1 MDTKRLVIV
10 AVGGQGNLLASSVLG
25 EACLLAEVP
34 MRMSEIHGMAQR
46 GGVVESALIFGDA
59 QSPIISDGDADV
71 LMGFEPAETLRALG
85 KCNARSVVITNLA
98 PLMPFTV
105 NIGMGVYPD
114 LKKLQEL
121 IRAKTAR
128 LIAFN
133 AATLAREAG
142 NVLSVNMVLLGALT
156 QTGVLPLTAEH
167 VKSAMRRKTK
177 PAFLDGNLKAFEM
190 GVAAARNSWCRS
202 RLRTCLSK
210 TDIPCRPARHKRAN
224 RGEDEDHGDQS
235 TRRQKDRPGVLG

>member
-1 MDTKRLVIV
+1 MDTKRLVMV

-25 EACLLAEVP
+25 EAALLAGVP

-59 QSPIISDGDADV
+59 RSPIISDGDADV

-167 VKSAMRRKTK
+167 VKAAMRRKTK

-190 GVAAARNSWCRS
+190 GVAAAQNS
-202 RLRTCLSK
+202 
-210 TDIPCRPARHKRAN
+210 
-224 RGEDEDHGDQS
+224 
-235 TRRQKDRPGVLG
+235 